1 MLMYARREPFKKGMT
16 MVWPGAIADIPA
28 GWALCN
34 GSNGTPNMTDRV
46 VIGAGGGLVF
56 NSTGGSVSHTHAFT
70 GNGHDHDIES
80 GPEIQAGEGYALTV
94 SEETA
99 GGTTNPASTL
109 PPYRV
114 LPYIMKL

>member
-1 MLMYARREPFKKGMT
+1 MLMYASREPFKKGMI

-28 GWALCN
+28 GWALCD

-46 VIGAGGGLVF
+46 VIGAGGGLAF
-56 NSTGGSVSHTHAFT
+56 NSIGGSVSHTHSFI
-70 GNGHDHDIES
+70 GNNHTHDLVS
-80 GPEIQAGEGYALTV
+80 GSAIGSGADYA
-94 SEETA
+94 SETSDEA
-99 GGTTNPASTL
+99 VNGTTDSENGL